1 MCRSLQGGEW
11 ERRVVG
17 IEDDG
22 HGDERE
28 RDGELLFVFTLLV
41 HPRRRSQRDAALGP
55 AQSKPGKSGKPG
67 NPFDKTDSTQPLN

>member
-1 MCRSLQGGEW
+1 MVVCWAVVTGREGWW
-11 ERRVVG
+11 ELRMTAM
-17 IEDDG
+17 ET
-22 HGDERE
+22 RE

-55 AQSKPGKSGKPG
+55 AQPKPGKPG